1 MEYYITYGEFQKQ
14 MKDYYLRTG
23 NRMQFPEMITYLYNK
38 GLLYDTPPHSLPAS
52 RLFNNMDNKQFND
65 VIDQIVLAIDPSSPA
80 KYLVTENDIFPQ
92 SRDIFIIRH
101 PRYTRPSPH
110 SHNYFEIDYV
120 ADGTCR
126 FMFEQTSRTLEKG
139 EICIIAP
146 SSEHD
151 LVIDN
156 ESTVYCIMLRKS
168 TFDMAF
174 FSLLSQKNLLSYF
187 FRSTLQDN
195 SHANFLLFFAE
206 NTKWVDHLIQNA
218 MGECYKQDSYSN
230 TCCVSW
236 IHLFFSNLLRNYSKT
251 LQFYDYQLGSD
262 FPLVLQYIQHNYQN
276 LTLSALAELF
286 YYSEPHLC
294 TLIKQNTGYHFTELV
309 KRLRMSEA
317 VNYLAN
323 TNMKIS
329 EIAERVGYNSADHFS
344 RVFRKTYQMS
354 PQEYRREHK
363 QQEEPFFPF
372 ATNEELPPDQ
382 KAN

>member
-156 ESTVYCIMLRKS
+156 ESTV
-168 TFDMAF
+168 
-174 FSLLSQKNLLSYF
+174 
-187 FRSTLQDN
+187 
-195 SHANFLLFFAE
+195 
-206 NTKWVDHLIQNA
+206 
-218 MGECYKQDSYSN
+218 
-230 TCCVSW
+230 
-236 IHLFFSNLLRNYSKT
+236 
-251 LQFYDYQLGSD
+251 
-262 FPLVLQYIQHNYQN
+262 
-276 LTLSALAELF
+276 
-286 YYSEPHLC
+286 
-294 TLIKQNTGYHFTELV
+294 
-309 KRLRMSEA
+309 
-317 VNYLAN
+317 
-323 TNMKIS
+323 
-329 EIAERVGYNSADHFS
+329 
-344 RVFRKTYQMS
+344 
-354 PQEYRREHK
+354 
-363 QQEEPFFPF
+363 
-372 ATNEELPPDQ
+372 
-382 KAN
+382 